1 MAPIELLVIDEA
13 TQLKKC
19 EAAIPLQLCGV
30 RCSILIGDESQ
41 LPTMVQSKEATTA
54 SMVPETVGRLQLRL
68 IFEESSSTDRRKG
81 QQGHQDGIIAYS
93 RAKH

>member
-1 MAPIELLVIDEA
+1 MSTVE
-13 TQLKKC
+13 
-19 EAAIPLQLCGV
+19 
-30 RCSILIGDESQ
+30 
-41 LPTMVQSKEATTA
+41 EATTA